1 MSPIVHGFLGS
12 LLAGLATS
20 LGALPAFFFKG
31 IYKKVYHLALGMA
44 AGIMLSATFFSLLLP
59 ALHKGNVFVVSAGLL
74 TVALLIHI
82 VNKKVPH
89 DHFVKSR

>member
-31 IYKKVYHLALGMA
+31 IYKKVYHLTYGGGNHA
-44 AGIMLSATFFSLLLP
+44 FCHLL
-59 ALHKGNVFVVSAGLL
+59 
-74 TVALLIHI
+74 
-82 VNKKVPH
+82 
-89 DHFVKSR
+89 